1 MMRTLI
7 ALSFAI
13 ALMALSGC
21 SPEDDTK
28 MPAPFSLSE
37 EAVGHYCGMNV
48 LEHDGPKG
56 QIILTGAVVPIWFSS
71 ARDAVAFTMLPD
83 EPKDIAAI
91 YVSDMAAS
99 AAWEQPGADNWI
111 DAKKAFFVIGS
122 QRRGGMG
129 AAETVPF
136 STEDAARNFAGLHGG
151 MVVRFADIPTD
162 YALSG
167 ENKPVDSATSPHDR
181 TRH

>member
-1 MMRTLI
+1 MRILI
-7 ALSFAI
+7 GLSFAV
-13 ALMALSGC
+13 AMAAFSGC
-21 SPEDDTK
+21 SSEDGTK
-28 MPAPFSLSE
+28 MPAPFSLTE
-37 EAVGHYCGMNV
+37 EAVGHYCGMDI

-56 QIILTGAVVPIWFSS
+56 QIILTGAIVPIWFSS
-71 ARDAVAFTMLPD
+71 VRDAVAFTMLPD

-99 AAWEQPGADNWI
+99 PSWEQPGADNWI

-129 AAETVPF
+129 TAETVPF
-136 STEDAARNFAGLHGG
+136 STEAAARDFAGTHGG
-151 MVVRFADIPTD
+151 KVVRFSDIPAD

-167 ENKPVDSATSPHDR
+167 ENAPVDPATLPQDH
-181 TRH
+181 TGH